1 MAKVTSTRYNVRRA
15 KGVGLG
21 VRAGDD
27 DKEGE
32 GERWCSQEARGLNN
46 ASLDL

>member
-21 VRAGDD
+21 LRAGDD

-32 GERWCSQEARGLNN
+32 GEGERCLAGGTVLK
-46 ASLDL
+46 